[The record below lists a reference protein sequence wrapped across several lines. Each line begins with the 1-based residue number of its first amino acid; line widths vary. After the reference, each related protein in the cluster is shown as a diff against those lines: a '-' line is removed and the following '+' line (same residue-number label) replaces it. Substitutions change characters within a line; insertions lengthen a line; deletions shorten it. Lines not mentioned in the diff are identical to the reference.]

1 MKLDSLSPELAARIK
16 TAIPLAAGV
25 SLIIFSPVLIVGLVV
40 IVFAVIGSG
49 ELTAMLSKKEIILP
63 EWFLP
68 GCALLIGLGAL
79 GGSNGLHGM
88 FLVCAAGWIFQQLLF
103 SNEQSFPG
111 KNLLGMG
118 LFGMLLTGW
127 SLSHMI
133 LIKAHEDGTAL
144 VFLLI
149 FIISFSDIF
158 AYFGGKRFGNIPL
171 APSISPKKT
180 WEGSLIGAGVSALFA
195 GLYVELTLD
204 YFWLTGIMLGLV
216 TAAAGQ
222 LGDLVESRIKRLCG
236 VKDSGS
242 LLPGHGGILDRVD
255 GYLIAAP
262 MFYYL
267 ILLG

>member
-1 MKLDSLSPELAARIK
+1 MNMDSLSPELAARIK
-16 TAIPLAAGV
+16 TGIPLAAAV
-25 SLIIFSPVLIVGLVV
+25 TLIVFSPVLIVGLVV

-49 ELTAMLSKKEIILP
+49 ELTSMLSKKEITLP

-68 GCALLIGLGAL
+68 GCALLMGLGAL

-88 FLVCAAGWIFQQLLF
+88 LLVCAAGWMFQQLLF
-103 SNEQSFPG
+103 SSEKSFSG
-111 KNLLGMG
+111 KNLLGFG

-133 LIKAHEDGTAL
+133 LIKDLENGTAL
-144 VFLLI
+144 VFLLL
-149 FIISFSDIF
+149 FVISLSDIF
-158 AYFGGKRFGNIPL
+158 AYFGGKHFGSIPL

-195 GLYVELTLD
+195 GLYVELVLD
-204 YFWLTGIMLGLV
+204 YFWLTGILLGLV

-222 LGDLVESRIKRLCG
+222 LGDLVESRIKRLCE

-262 MFYYL
+262 LFYYL

>member
-1 MKLDSLSPELAARIK
+1 
-16 TAIPLAAGV
+16 
-25 SLIIFSPVLIVGLVV
+25 
-40 IVFAVIGSG
+40 
-49 ELTAMLSKKEIILP
+49 
-63 EWFLP
+63 
-68 GCALLIGLGAL
+68 
-79 GGSNGLHGM
+79 
-88 FLVCAAGWIFQQLLF
+88 
-103 SNEQSFPG
+103 
-111 KNLLGMG
+111 
-118 LFGMLLTGW
+118 
-127 SLSHMI
+127 MI

-144 VFLLI
+144 VFFLL

-180 WEGSLIGAGVSALFA
+180 WEGSLIGAGVSALFS

-236 VKDSGS
+236 VKDSGR

-262 MFYYL
+262 LFYYL
-267 ILLG
+267 ILLGGFVKKIFLSLGRLDPLETAPFPSSVNTLIDFGLSP